1 MKNKDLKKIAKI
13 IKKASSIA
21 IFSHTEPDFD
31 AIGSALGLKY
41 SLELCGKRADFISSE
56 KQTEKAE
63 KIFGN
68 DFCTKKFDRESYD
81 LFINMDNPA
90 RSRCEHEE
98 VFGENTNSILLDHHK
113 SLDLQGKYNYTNTN
127 KSSCAEIVLDLLEA
141 GHFPIDKR
149 VASCL
154 YAGLSTDSGA
164 FINTNTNADSF
175 LAAYKLLKYGANSI
189 KFNEEHYRSMTEKEL
204 NIRQFIYNHFKIEK
218 NIAFCTVSQEDMK
231 NLKANKR
238 DFSQISSELIK
249 FDKANVSFSVVEKE
263 PKAFYFSFRA
273 KEGFPVRDI
282 AEKFGGGGHL
292 YACAGKIV
300 DQKATA
306 TSVAKLILKEVK
318 HKFN

>member
-1 MKNKDLKKIAKI
+1 MKSKDLKKIAKI

-41 SLELCGKRADFISSE
+41 SLELYGKKADFISSE
-56 KQTEKAE
+56 KQTQKAE

-68 DFCTKKFDRESYD
+68 DFYLAKFDKNNYD
-81 LFINMDNPA
+81 LFISVDNPT

-98 VFGENTNSILLDHHK
+98 VFGLQTNSILIDHHK
-113 SLDLQGKYNYTNTN
+113 TRDLQGRNNYTDST
-127 KSSCAEIVLDLLEA
+127 KSSCAEIVLKLLEV
-141 GHFPIDKR
+141 GHFPIDKK
-149 VASCL
+149 VATCL

-175 LAAYKLLKYGANSI
+175 LSAYKLLNYGADTTR
-189 KFNEEHYRSMTEKEL
+189 FNEQYYRSITEKEL
-204 NIRQFIYNHFKIEK
+204 HIKQFIYNNFKMEK
-218 NIAFCTVSQEDMK
+218 NIAFCIVSQLDMK
-231 NLKANKR
+231 NLKANR
-238 DFSQISSELIK
+238 HDFSQISSELIK
-249 FDKANVSFSVVEKE
+249 LEKAKISLSVVEKE
-263 PKAFYFSFRA
+263 PKQFYFSFRA
-273 KEGFPVRDI
+273 KEGFAVRDI

-318 HKFN
+318 QKFN